1 MTSDDNKQE
10 EEEFED
16 IQSEV
21 EGDASEVGNAS
32 AQEKFEKLKKVV
44 KESSK
49 EESKKS
55 KKENKKEEEKEE
67 RKKEDNKQE
76 KKKRKEEKKRRKRTP
91 SPSPPPSSSS
101 SSSSSSSENG
111 DDDDEYYGTR
121 IPKRTIKPKS
131 KHKAKNGYKSVS
143 FNYDSLDTKSKDDV
157 TIPVR
162 KLPQFDGTNFAKW
175 KHMMKAYL
183 TGLSLELWNIVCVG
197 FDDLE
202 DFRSLTPS
210 DCRNIRRYAQATN
223 ILVSILNAQEYNR
236 VDKVKKSKIN
246 ILMAELNR
254 FTIFDGEG
262 PQEMFDRLMVI
273 VGKIRG
279 LGGDELDDHFV
290 VKVMLEAFAP
300 RNPTL
305 VTLIR
310 EKRFEEFSPNDVLGR
325 ILTHEL
331 MEKEIQHRKKIG
343 ELENK
348 LNNLKVKEIAPFP
361 QVKQALLFI

>member
-1 MTSDDNKQE
+1 MASEDEKQE

-16 IQSEV
+16 LPSEV
-21 EGDASEVGNAS
+21 EGYASEVGNTS
-32 AQEKFEKLKKVV
+32 AQEKFDKLKKAV

-49 EESKKS
+49 ENSKKN
-55 KKENKKEEEKEE
+55 KKEDKKKEKEEEK
-67 RKKEDNKQE
+67 KKEDNKQE
-76 KKKRKEEKKRRKRTP
+76 KKKRKKEEKKRRKRTP
-91 SPSPPPSSSS
+91 SPSPPPYSSS

-111 DDDDEYYGTR
+111 DDDYEYYGTR
-121 IPKRTIKPKS
+121 IPKRTIKTKP
-131 KHKAKNGYKSVS
+131 KHKAKDDYRSVS
-143 FNYDSLDTKSKDDV
+143 FNYDSLDTKSKVDV
-157 TIPVR
+157 TIPIG

-202 DFRSLTPS
+202 DFRNLTPR
-210 DCRNIRRYAQATN
+210 DRRNIRRNAQATS
-223 ILVSILNAQEYNR
+223 ILLSALNAQEYNR
-236 VDKVKKSKIN
+236 VSGLEIAKEIWDILHIAHVGVDKVKKSKIN

-290 VKVMLEAFAP
+290 VKVMLEAIAP

-305 VTLIR
+305 VTLIS
-310 EKRFEEFSPNDVLGR
+310 EDHVWFEDR
-325 ILTHEL
+325 L
-331 MEKEIQHRKKIG
+331 MVTSWCDE
-343 ELENK
+343 
-348 LNNLKVKEIAPFP
+348 
-361 QVKQALLFI
+361 